1 MSTRIGSAQHN
12 PHRRLP
18 PESTPARAIIYKAKA
33 ESLSAAEQLI
43 VQLESKLAASI
54 LQALLAQKE
63 SIDLDAIV
71 AALQTGNVAKVLELL
86 ELPKALA
93 GFDVMTAAVQN
104 GANTAGA
111 AAAASV
117 RLTGASFAF
126 NQLNPRLIT
135 WLQTYN
141 LGLIRQIN
149 EQTKEG
155 VRAALID
162 GMKAGE
168 NPKEVARQVKGIVG
182 LTDRQAKAVANYR
195 KQLETFHL
203 KRSAGSFGLGNK
215 VNRVNGTQV
224 SILDADGN
232 NTDGINARRL
242 RDYRFDGQMRRAME
256 TGKPL
261 SKAQIDKMVAAY
273 ERKYLAYRSR
283 TIARTEATRTTNMGI
298 QDAWQQAIDKGAVKE
313 DLTRKMWIVARDER
327 TCEVCGPIPKMNP
340 KKGIKHAQSFAT
352 PDGPVTRPPMHP
364 NCRCTI
370 FYRVYEPQQLGEGQ

>member
-1 MSTRIGSAQHN
+1 
-12 PHRRLP
+12 
-18 PESTPARAIIYKAKA
+18 
-33 ESLSAAEQLI
+33 
-43 VQLESKLAASI
+43 
-54 LQALLAQKE
+54 
-63 SIDLDAIV
+63 V